1 MNCKIQIWLHG
12 GPGGCK
18 QRHPVD
24 DAPGRTGRVP
34 VIVISPLSDCLIE
47 INLHPVYVSDTK
59 FVWVLLCDLMKAGTG
74 RRYHPDQSKTL
85 QIVTQ
90 STFSLMRWTSTG
102 SQQLVFWCALH
113 LYIHMDLSNVPRRHL
128 TSTWAMVGLQQAGV
142 HQAGDGVAAF
152 STSKALVTFTLEGS
166 TTKIE

>member
-1 MNCKIQIWLHG
+1 MVVLV
-12 GPGGCK
+12 GPGCLWCK

-24 DAPGRTGRVP
+24 DGPGPDGACPCDSDQPTLWCDRHLVCLRVIMWSDEGRNRP
-34 VIVISPLSDCLIE
+34 
-47 INLHPVYVSDTK
+47 K
-59 FVWVLLCDLMKAGTG
+59 
-74 RRYHPDQSKTL
+74 RYHPDQSKTL

-102 SQQLVFWCALH
+102 SQHLVFWCALH
-113 LYIHMDLSNVPRRHL
+113 LYIHMDLSNVPRGHL
-128 TSTWAMVGLQQAGV
+128 TGFSRRV
-142 HQAGDGVAAF
+142 HQAGDGGAAF